1 MRDNSSR
8 RGAADLGTPL
18 MIVAFLVIGGFLF
31 WLYQQ
36 SKAEEQLQLQEAA
49 EAQAAQEE
57 ADRRADMLVRPENLQ
72 MDASPFEGDTILIE
86 GQAVAS
92 RLGTQGFWLEM
103 PNGNPFLV
111 SFSDAVRARGMDV
124 TTGQQT
130 NVMGVVL
137 AMNDSI
143 LTAWTESGSIG
154 EGDRLAAEFATH
166 FLSAQEI
173 EILPGGGSQD
183 GGQGGGQGSGDSGE
197 GSGDGG

>member
-18 MIVAFLVIGGFLF
+18 MIVAFLVMGGFLV

-36 SKAEEQLQLQEAA
+36 SEAEEALQLQEAQEAAAQQA
-49 EAQAAQEE
+49 EAE
-57 ADRRADMLVRPENLQ
+57 RRADMLIQPENIQ
-72 MDASPFEGDTILIE
+72 MDASPYAGDTVLIE

-92 RLGTQGFWLEM
+92 QLGTQGFWLEM

-111 SFSDAVRARGMDV
+111 SYPESQRSQELS
-124 TTGQQT
+124 TGQST
-130 NVMGVVL
+130 NVTGVIT

-166 FLSAQEI
+166 FLDAQEV
-173 EILPGGGSQD
+173 ELVQGGGEGE
-183 GGQGGGQGSGDSGE
+183 GGQGGEGDEGESGGEAGE
-197 GSGDGG
+197 GGA

>member
-18 MIVAFLVIGGFLF
+18 MIVAFLVIAGFLV

-36 SKAEEQLQLQEAA
+36 SQAEEALQLQEAQEAAAAQA
-49 EAQAAQEE
+49 EAE
-57 ADRRADMLVRPENLQ
+57 RRADMLIRPEAIQ
-72 MDASPFEGDTILIE
+72 MDASPYAGDTVLIE

-92 RLGTQGFWLEM
+92 QLGSQGFWLEM

-111 SFSDAVRARGMDV
+111 SYPASQRAAGAELA
-124 TTGQQT
+124 TGQAT
-130 NVMGVVL
+130 NVTGVIL

-143 LTAWTESGSIG
+143 LTAWTDAGTIG

-166 FLSAQEI
+166 FLEAQEV
-173 EILPGGGSQD
+173 ELVEGGGSA
-183 GGQGGGQGSGDSGE
+183 GGQGD
-197 GSGDGG
+197 GSGDGAEADGGEA